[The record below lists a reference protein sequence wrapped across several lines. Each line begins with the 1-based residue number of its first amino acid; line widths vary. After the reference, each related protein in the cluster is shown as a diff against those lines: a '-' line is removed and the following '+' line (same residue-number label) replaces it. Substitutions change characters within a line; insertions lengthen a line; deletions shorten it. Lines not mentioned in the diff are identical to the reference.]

1 MRPPTKVENYNNNNN
16 NNVYFLKQSFYK
28 WKNERKNKKQSINW
42 IPVLCPGGNT
52 KYGEGGLDSTP

>member
-1 MRPPTKVENYNNNNN
+1 MYISLSRAFINGKMREKT
-16 NNVYFLKQSFYK
+16 
-28 WKNERKNKKQSINW
+28 KKQSINW

>member
-1 MRPPTKVENYNNNNN
+1 MRRSSNNNNNN

-52 KYGEGGLDSTP
+52 KYFNLLQYTYAFFT